1 MDGLRTIDCN
11 KMNQVIL
18 LTGGSSGIGAATA
31 ILLAQEGNHVY
42 AGSRSGRLPEGLNA
56 ESLASCRGFVRA
68 IALDVN
74 DASSLQNA
82 VESICR
88 EEGRLDVLVCNAGNG
103 IAGAIEET
111 DEAEAKYQFETCF
124 FGAVKSIQACLPTF
138 RAQGHGKIITVTSVA
153 AVIPLPYQA
162 FYSAV
167 KAALLSLTQS
177 LQLELKPYHI
187 QCCSILPGDTK
198 TGFTAARKYTKAAS
212 LSDSPYHKAMMAS
225 VQKMEKDE
233 QNGMSPLVIARAI
246 ARQVRRRR
254 MSISVTPRID
264 YWAIGLLVRL
274 LPRRLVLWI
283 VGLLY

>member
-1 MDGLRTIDCN
+1 
-11 KMNQVIL
+11 MNQVIL

-42 AGSRSGRLPEGLNA
+42 AASRSGRLPEDLKP

-74 DASSLQNA
+74 DAASLQSA

-111 DEAEAKYQFETCF
+111 NEEEAKYQFETCF
-124 FGAVKSIQACLPTF
+124 FGVVKSIQACLPTF

-177 LQLELKPYHI
+177 LQLELKPFHI

-198 TGFTAARKYTKAAS
+198 TGFTAARKYTKAATNE
-212 LSDSPYHKAMMAS
+212 DSPYYRNMMAS

-233 QNGMSPLVIARAI
+233 QNGMSAQVIARAI

>member
-1 MDGLRTIDCN
+1 MAGLRTIDCN

-212 LSDSPYHKAMMAS
+212 LSDSPYYKAMMAS

-246 ARQVRRRR
+246 ARQVHRRR

>member
-1 MDGLRTIDCN
+1 
-11 KMNQVIL
+11 MNQVIL

-42 AGSRSGRLPEGLNA
+42 AASRSGRLPEGLHS

-74 DASSLQNA
+74 DASSLQSA
-82 VESICR
+82 VENICR

-103 IAGAIEET
+103 IAGAIEQTNE
-111 DEAEAKYQFETCF
+111 EEAKYQFETCF

-177 LQLELKPYHI
+177 LQLELKPFHI

-198 TGFTAARKYTKAAS
+198 TGFTAARKYTKAAQDS
-212 LSDSPYHKAMMAS
+212 SSPYYKAMMAS

-233 QNGMSPLVIARAI
+233 QNGMSAQVIARAI

>member
-1 MDGLRTIDCN
+1 
-11 KMNQVIL
+11 MNQVIL

-42 AGSRSGRLPEGLNA
+42 TGSRSGRLPEGLNP
-56 ESLASCRGFVRA
+56 ESLAACRGFVRA
-68 IALDVN
+68 MALDVN
-74 DASSLQNA
+74 DASSLQSA
-82 VESICR
+82 VENICR

-103 IAGAIEET
+103 IAGAIEQTNE
-111 DEAEAKYQFETCF
+111 EEAKYQFETCF

-177 LQLELKPYHI
+177 LQLELKPFHI

-198 TGFTAARKYTKAAS
+198 TGFTAARKYTKAAQDS
-212 LSDSPYHKAMMAS
+212 SSPYYKAMMAS

-233 QNGMSPLVIARAI
+233 QNGMSAQVIARAI
-246 ARQVRRRR
+246 AHQVRRRR

>member
-1 MDGLRTIDCN
+1 
-11 KMNQVIL
+11 MNQVIL

-42 AGSRSGRLPEGLNA
+42 AGSRGGRLPEGLNA
-56 ESLASCRGFVRA
+56 ESMASCRGFVRA

-74 DASSLQNA
+74 DASSLQSA
-82 VESICR
+82 VKSICR

-138 RAQGHGKIITVTSVA
+138 RAQGHGKIITITSVA

>member
-1 MDGLRTIDCN
+1 
-11 KMNQVIL
+11 MNQVIL

-42 AGSRSGRLPEGLNA
+42 AGSRSGRLPEGLNP
-56 ESLASCRGFVRA
+56 ESLAACRGFVRA
-68 IALDVN
+68 MALDVN
-74 DASSLQNA
+74 DASSLQSA
-82 VESICR
+82 VENICR

-103 IAGAIEET
+103 IAGAIEQTNE
-111 DEAEAKYQFETCF
+111 EEAKYQFETCF

-177 LQLELKPYHI
+177 LQLEMKPFHI

-198 TGFTAARKYTKAAS
+198 TGFTAARKYTKAAQDS
-212 LSDSPYHKAMMAS
+212 SSPYYKAMMAS

-233 QNGMSPLVIARAI
+233 QNGMSAQVIARAI

>member
-1 MDGLRTIDCN
+1 MAGLRTIDCN

-42 AGSRSGRLPEGLNA
+42 AGSRSGRLPEGLNL
-56 ESLASCRGFVRA
+56 ESMASCRGFVRA

-74 DASSLQNA
+74 DASSLQSA
-82 VESICR
+82 VESICH

>member
-1 MDGLRTIDCN
+1 
-11 KMNQVIL
+11 MNQVIL

-42 AGSRSGRLPEGLNA
+42 AGSRSGRLPEGLKP
-56 ESLASCRGFVRA
+56 ESLAACRGFVRG
-68 IALDVN
+68 ISVDVN

-82 VESICR
+82 VENICR

-103 IAGAIEET
+103 IAGAIEQTNE
-111 DEAEAKYQFETCF
+111 EEAKYQFETCF

-177 LQLELKPYHI
+177 LQLELKPFHI

-198 TGFTAARKYTKAAS
+198 TGFTAARKYTKAAQDS
-212 LSDSPYHKAMMAS
+212 SSPYYKAMKAS

-233 QNGMSPLVIARAI
+233 QNGMSAQVIARAI

>member
-1 MDGLRTIDCN
+1 MKQI
-11 KMNQVIL
+11 IL

-31 ILLAQEGNHVY
+31 ILLAQEGHIVY
-42 AGSRSGRLPEGLNA
+42 AGSRRGSMPEGLDPEA
-56 ESLASCRGFVRA
+56 MSSWKGCIRA

-74 DASSLQNA
+74 DASSLQTA
-82 VESICR
+82 VDSILQA
-88 EEGRLDVLVCNAGNG
+88 EGRLDVLVCNAGNG
-103 IAGAIEET
+103 IAGAIEDC

-138 RAQGHGKIITVTSVA
+138 RAQRFGKIITVTSVA

-177 LQLELKPYHI
+177 LQLELKAFNI

-198 TGFTAARKYTKAAS
+198 TGFTAARQYTKAAAKET
-212 LSDSPYHKAMMAS
+212 SPYYKNMMAS

-246 ARQVRRRR
+246 AKQIRRRH
-254 MSISVTPRID
+254 MAISVTPRID

>member
-1 MDGLRTIDCN
+1 
-11 KMNQVIL
+11 MNQIIL

-31 ILLAQEGNHVY
+31 ILLAQEGHCVY
-42 AGSRSGRLPEGLNA
+42 AASRRGSMPEGLDLEA
-56 ESLASCRGFVRA
+56 MSSWKGCIRA
-68 IALDVN
+68 ISADVN
-74 DASSLQNA
+74 DAASMQAA
-82 VESICR
+82 VASIR
-88 EEGRLDVLVCNAGNG
+88 QAEGRLDVLVCNAGNG
-103 IAGAIEET
+103 IAGAIEECN
-111 DEAEAKYQFETCF
+111 EAEAKYQFETCF
-124 FGAVKSIQACLPTF
+124 FGAVKSIQACLPLM

-177 LQLELKPYHI
+177 LQLELKPFHI

-198 TGFTAARKYTKAAS
+198 TGFTAARQYTKAAG

-254 MSISVTPRID
+254 MSISVTPRLD

>member
-1 MDGLRTIDCN
+1 
-11 KMNQVIL
+11 MNQVIL

-42 AGSRSGRLPEGLNA
+42 AASRSGRLPEDLKP
-56 ESLASCRGFVRA
+56 ESLATCRGFVRG
-68 IALDVN
+68 ISVDVN

-82 VESICR
+82 VENICR

-103 IAGAIEET
+103 IAGAIEQTNE
-111 DEAEAKYQFETCF
+111 EEAKYQFETCF

-153 AVIPLPYQA
+153 AVIPLPYQT

-177 LQLELKPYHI
+177 LQLELKPFHI

-198 TGFTAARKYTKAAS
+198 TGFTAARKYTKAAQDS
-212 LSDSPYHKAMMAS
+212 SSPYYKAMMAS

-233 QNGMSPLVIARAI
+233 QNGMSAQVIARAI

>member
-1 MDGLRTIDCN
+1 
-11 KMNQVIL
+11 MNQVIL

-42 AGSRSGRLPEGLNA
+42 AGSRSGRLPEGLNP
-56 ESLASCRGFVRA
+56 ESLATCRGFVRA
-68 IALDVN
+68 MALDVN
-74 DASSLQNA
+74 DASSLQSA
-82 VESICR
+82 VENICR

-103 IAGAIEET
+103 IAGAIEQTNE
-111 DEAEAKYQFETCF
+111 EEAKYQFETCF

-177 LQLELKPYHI
+177 LQLELKPFHI

-198 TGFTAARKYTKAAS
+198 TGFTAARKYTKAAQDS
-212 LSDSPYHKAMMAS
+212 SSPYYKAMKAS

-233 QNGMSPLVIARAI
+233 QNGMSAQVIARAI

-274 LPRRLVLWI
+274 LPRRLMLWI
-283 VGLLY
+283 VGMLY

>member
-1 MDGLRTIDCN
+1 
-11 KMNQVIL
+11 MNQVIL

-42 AGSRSGRLPEGLNA
+42 AASRSGRLPEDLKP
-56 ESLASCRGFVRA
+56 ESLATCRGFVRG
-68 IALDVN
+68 ISVDVN

-82 VESICR
+82 VENICR

-103 IAGAIEET
+103 IAGAIEQTNE
-111 DEAEAKYQFETCF
+111 EEAKYQFETCF

-177 LQLELKPYHI
+177 LQLELKPFHI

-198 TGFTAARKYTKAAS
+198 TGFTAARKYTKAAQDS
-212 LSDSPYHKAMMAS
+212 SSPYYKAMMAS

-233 QNGMSPLVIARAI
+233 QNGMSAQVIARAI

-264 YWAIGLLVRL
+264 YWAIGLLVRI

>member
-1 MDGLRTIDCN
+1 
-11 KMNQVIL
+11 MNQVIL

-42 AGSRSGRLPEGLNA
+42 AGSRSGRLPEGVNA

-138 RAQGHGKIITVTSVA
+138 RAQGHGKIITVASVA

-212 LSDSPYHKAMMAS
+212 LSDSPYHKAMMVS

>member
-1 MDGLRTIDCN
+1 
-11 KMNQVIL
+11 MNQVIL

-42 AGSRSGRLPEGLNA
+42 AGSRSGRLPEGVNA
-56 ESLASCRGFVRA
+56 ESMASCRGFVRA

-82 VESICR
+82 VENICH

-212 LSDSPYHKAMMAS
+212 LSNSPYHKAMMAS

>member
-1 MDGLRTIDCN
+1 
-11 KMNQVIL
+11 MNQVIL

-42 AGSRSGRLPEGLNA
+42 AGSRSGRLPEDLKP
-56 ESLASCRGFVRA
+56 ESLAACRGFVRA

-74 DASSLQNA
+74 DASSLQSA
-82 VESICR
+82 VENICR

-103 IAGAIEET
+103 IAGAIEQTNE
-111 DEAEAKYQFETCF
+111 EEAKYQFETCF

-177 LQLELKPYHI
+177 LQLELKPFHI

-198 TGFTAARKYTKAAS
+198 TGFTAARKYTKAAQDS
-212 LSDSPYHKAMMAS
+212 SSPYYKAMMAS

-233 QNGMSPLVIARAI
+233 QNGMSAQVIARAI
-246 ARQVRRRR
+246 VRQVRRRR

>member
-1 MDGLRTIDCN
+1 
-11 KMNQVIL
+11 MNQVIL

-42 AGSRSGRLPEGLNA
+42 AASRSGRLPEDLKP
-56 ESLASCRGFVRA
+56 ESLATCRGFVRG
-68 IALDVN
+68 ISVDVN

-82 VESICR
+82 VENICR

-103 IAGAIEET
+103 IAGAIEQTNE
-111 DEAEAKYQFETCF
+111 EEAKYQFETCF

-177 LQLELKPYHI
+177 LQLEMKPFHI

-198 TGFTAARKYTKAAS
+198 TGFTAARKYTKAAQDS
-212 LSDSPYHKAMMAS
+212 SSPYYKAMMAS

-233 QNGMSPLVIARAI
+233 QNGMSAQVIARAI

>member
-1 MDGLRTIDCN
+1 
-11 KMNQVIL
+11 MNQVIL

-42 AGSRSGRLPEGLNA
+42 AGSRSGRLPEGLNP

-68 IALDVN
+68 MALDVN
-74 DASSLQNA
+74 DASSLQSA
-82 VESICR
+82 VENICR

-103 IAGAIEET
+103 IAGAIEQTNE
-111 DEAEAKYQFETCF
+111 EEAKYQFETCF

-177 LQLELKPYHI
+177 LQLELKPFHI

-198 TGFTAARKYTKAAS
+198 TGFTAARKYTKAAQDS
-212 LSDSPYHKAMMAS
+212 SSPYYKSMMAS

-233 QNGMSPLVIARAI
+233 QNGMSAQVIARAI

>member
-1 MDGLRTIDCN
+1 MAGLRTIDCN

-42 AGSRSGRLPEGLNA
+42 AGSRSGRLPEGVNA